1 MVESPAQK
9 VWKSVG
15 SWSFL
20 LSWILLNKY
29 VKTRTSKLFWAE
41 LIGSGFLA
49 ASSCFDIS
57 KDFAHLGTK
66 HFKHL
71 ILGWQDRG
79 SFPTTK
85 PKKDE
90 DMPKL
95 QLIQRCKKENA
106 QSLISSLGVS
116 HHRQQRLRFLLPG
129 KTSSYGTGKGAP
141 RVEGKLCIPANYVML
156 NHKSSK
162 YGSQAGSS
170 QVGPKQ
176 AMPEPNS
183 CSFSDLLLKSKGM
196 CICNHVGTDAK
207 KSINV

>member
-141 RVEGKLCIPANYVML
+141 RVEGNCVFRRTM
-156 NHKSSK
+156 
-162 YGSQAGSS
+162 
-170 QVGPKQ
+170 
-176 AMPEPNS
+176 S
-183 CSFSDLLLKSKGM
+183 CWITNLRSMEVKRD
-196 CICNHVGTDAK
+196 HPR
-207 KSINV
+207 